1 MKPSLTTRN
10 SWELSGKKMPKHCLC
25 VWWGGGGVGWG
36 VWDQGIPAV
45 PQKWA
50 YLPVFP

>member
-1 MKPSLTTRN
+1 MVKKCPSTVFV
-10 SWELSGKKMPKHCLC
+10 C
-25 VWWGGGGVGWG
+25 GGGGGGGGGGEGGGG